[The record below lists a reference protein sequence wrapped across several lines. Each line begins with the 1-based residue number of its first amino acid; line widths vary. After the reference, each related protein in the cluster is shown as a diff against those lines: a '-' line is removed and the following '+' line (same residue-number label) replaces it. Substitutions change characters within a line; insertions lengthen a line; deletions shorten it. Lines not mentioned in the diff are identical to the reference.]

1 MRGAFLT
8 ARQIIRLESLAYPVH
23 ERETAFS
30 SGDHHLD
37 VGNIN
42 HLFFIG
48 ALLVAASIL
57 MSSLSAR
64 LGVPILVIFLA
75 VGMLAGVDGI
85 GGIVFED
92 YRLAFI
98 ISNLALAVILLDG
111 GMRTRTATF
120 RVALKPAFSLA
131 TIGVAITSGLTGLA
145 AAWLFDLPLLQG
157 LLIGAIVG
165 STDAAVVFNL
175 LNGKGLNERVGS
187 TLEIESGSNDP
198 MAMFLTVALIDMLLA
213 GRSSFGWDFLLTL
226 VQQFGIG
233 TVLGLVGGWLLL
245 QLINRLSVADGL
257 YPLLAVA
264 GGLMIFA
271 LSGAI
276 GGSGI
281 LAIYVCG
288 LLLGNRPIRN
298 RHGIL
303 HMFDG
308 LAWLSQIGMFLVLG
322 LLLTPSELL
331 PIALPAL
338 ALSLWMILFARPLA
352 VFLSLLP
359 FRSFHLRERLF
370 ISWIGLRG
378 AVPVILAVFPLM
390 AGLENAQLFFNVA
403 FFIVL
408 VSLLVQGTT
417 LTWAAKKAKVEVPP
431 SPMPVSR
438 TGLQVHTTSQWEMFV
453 YRLSA
458 SKWCVGAAL
467 RELKMPPGTR
477 IAALFR
483 GKELLHPSGSTRLK
497 VDDIL
502 CVIGHDEDLPALG
515 KLFSQAPKR
524 GQDLRFFGDFILEA
538 DAQLSAIT
546 ALYGL
551 KLGDVNGEQT
561 IGAFMAEEV
570 GGNPVVGDQIE
581 WNGLTWTVAAMDAGE
596 VRKVGLKFPEGDK
609 PGPQLMF

>member
-1 MRGAFLT
+1 M
-8 ARQIIRLESLAYPVH
+8 
-23 ERETAFS
+23 
-30 SGDHHLD
+30 D
-37 VGNIN
+37 VGSIN

-57 MSSLSAR
+57 MSSLSNR

-75 VGMLAGVDGI
+75 VGMLAGVDGV

-92 YRLAFI
+92 YRLAFV

-131 TIGVAITSGLTGLA
+131 TLGVAITSGLTGLA

-198 MAMFLTVALIDMLLA
+198 MAMFLTVALIEMLLA
-213 GRSSFGWDFLLTL
+213 GQSTFGWDFLLSL
-226 VQQFGIG
+226 LQQFGIG
-233 TVLGLVGGWLLL
+233 TVLGLLGGWLLL

-331 PIALPAL
+331 PIAIPAL
-338 ALSLWMILFARPLA
+338 LLSLWMILFARPLA
-352 VFLSLLP
+352 VFVSLLP

-408 VSLLVQGTT
+408 VSLLLQGST
-417 LTWAAKKAKVEVPP
+417 LAWAAKKAKVEVPP

-483 GKELLHPSGSTRLK
+483 GKELLHPSGSTRLQ

-515 KLFSQAPKR
+515 KLFSQAPTR
-524 GQDLRFFGDFILEA
+524 GQDLRFFGDFILEG
-538 DAQLSAIT
+538 DARLSDIA

-551 KLGDVNGEQT
+551 KLGEVDGNQT
-561 IGAFMAEEV
+561 IGAFMAEQV
-570 GGNPVVGDQIE
+570 SGNPVVGDQVE
-581 WNGLTWTVAAMDAGE
+581 WNGLTWTVAAMETGE

>member
-1 MRGAFLT
+1 M
-8 ARQIIRLESLAYPVH
+8 
-23 ERETAFS
+23 
-30 SGDHHLD
+30 D

-57 MSSLSAR
+57 MSSLSNR

-92 YRLAFI
+92 YQLAFV

-131 TIGVAITSGLTGLA
+131 TLGVAITSGLTGLA

-213 GRSSFGWDFLLTL
+213 GQTTFGWDFLLSL
-226 VQQFGIG
+226 LQQFGIG
-233 TVLGLVGGWLLL
+233 TVLGLLGGWLLL

-352 VFLSLLP
+352 VFVSLLP

-408 VSLLVQGTT
+408 VSLLLQGST
-417 LTWAAKKAKVEVPP
+417 LAWAAKKAKVEVPP

-483 GKELLHPSGSTRLK
+483 GKELLHPSGSTRLQ

-538 DAQLSAIT
+538 DAQLSAIA

-551 KLGDVNGEQT
+551 KLGEVDGEQT
-561 IGAFMAEEV
+561 IGSFMAEEV
-570 GGNPVVGDQIE
+570 GGRPVVGDQVE
-581 WNGLTWTVAAMDAGE
+581 WNGLTWTVAAMEAGE

>member
-1 MRGAFLT
+1 
-8 ARQIIRLESLAYPVH
+8 
-23 ERETAFS
+23 
-30 SGDHHLD
+30 LD

-57 MSSLSAR
+57 MSSLSNR

-92 YRLAFI
+92 YQLAFV

-131 TIGVAITSGLTGLA
+131 TLGVAITSGLTGLA

-213 GRSSFGWDFLLTL
+213 GQTTFGWNFLLNL
-226 VQQFGIG
+226 LQQFGIG
-233 TVLGLVGGWLLL
+233 TVLGLLGGWMLL

-338 ALSLWMILFARPLA
+338 LLSLWMILFARPLA
-352 VFLSLLP
+352 VFVSLLP

-408 VSLLVQGTT
+408 VSLLLQGST
-417 LTWAAKKAKVEVPP
+417 LAWAAKKAKVEVPP
-431 SPMPVSR
+431 APMPISR

-483 GKELLHPSGSTRLK
+483 GKELLHPSGSTRLQ
-497 VDDIL
+497 VNDIL

-538 DAQLSAIT
+538 DAQLNAIA

-551 KLGDVNGEQT
+551 KLGEVDGEQT
-561 IGAFMAEEV
+561 IGDFMAEQV
-570 GGNPVVGDQIE
+570 GGRPVVGDQVE

>member
-1 MRGAFLT
+1 M
-8 ARQIIRLESLAYPVH
+8 
-23 ERETAFS
+23 
-30 SGDHHLD
+30 D
-37 VGNIN
+37 VGNLN

-64 LGVPILVIFLA
+64 LGVPILVLFLG
-75 VGMLAGVDGI
+75 VGMLAGVDGV

-92 YRLAFI
+92 YRLAFV
-98 ISNLALAVILLDG
+98 ISNLALAIILLDG

-131 TIGVAITSGLTGLA
+131 TLGVAITSGFTGLA

-213 GRSSFGWDFLLTL
+213 GQTTFGWDFLLTL
-226 VQQFGIG
+226 LQQFGIG
-233 TVLGLVGGWLLL
+233 TVLGLAGGWLLL

-352 VFLSLLP
+352 VFVSLLP

-408 VSLLVQGTT
+408 VSLLLQGST
-417 LTWAAKKAKVEVPP
+417 LAWAAKKAKVEVPP

-483 GKELLHPSGSTRLK
+483 GKELLHPSGSTRLQ

-551 KLGDVNGEQT
+551 KLGDVDGNQT
-561 IGAFMAEEV
+561 IGNFMAEEV
-570 GGNPVVGDQIE
+570 GGRPVVGDQIE
-581 WNGLTWTVAAMDAGE
+581 WNGLTWTVAAMEAGE

>member
-1 MRGAFLT
+1 
-8 ARQIIRLESLAYPVH
+8 
-23 ERETAFS
+23 
-30 SGDHHLD
+30 LD
-37 VGNIN
+37 VGSIN

-64 LGVPILVIFLA
+64 LGVPILVIFLG
-75 VGMLAGVDGI
+75 VGMLAGVDGV

-98 ISNLALAVILLDG
+98 ISNLALAIILLDG

-131 TIGVAITSGLTGLA
+131 TLGVAITSGFTGLA

-213 GRSSFGWDFLLTL
+213 GQTTFGWDFLLTL
-226 VQQFGIG
+226 LQQFGIG
-233 TVLGLVGGWLLL
+233 TALGLAGGWLLL

-352 VFLSLLP
+352 VFVSLLP

-408 VSLLVQGTT
+408 VSLLLQGST
-417 LTWAAKKAKVEVPP
+417 LAWAAKKAKVEVPP

-483 GKELLHPSGSTRLK
+483 GKELLHPSGSTRLQ

-515 KLFSQAPKR
+515 KLFSQAPTR

-551 KLGDVNGEQT
+551 KLGDVNGEQS
-561 IGAFMAEEV
+561 IGTFMTERV
-570 GGNPVVGDQIE
+570 GGRPVVGDQIE
-581 WNGLTWTVAAMDAGE
+581 WNGLTWTVAAMEAGE

>member
-1 MRGAFLT
+1 
-8 ARQIIRLESLAYPVH
+8 
-23 ERETAFS
+23 
-30 SGDHHLD
+30 LD

-57 MSSLSAR
+57 MSSLSNR

-75 VGMLAGVDGI
+75 VGMLACVDGV

-92 YRLAFI
+92 YRLAFV

-131 TIGVAITSGLTGLA
+131 TLGVAITSGLTGLA

-198 MAMFLTVALIDMLLA
+198 MAMFLTVALIEMLLA
-213 GRSSFGWDFLLTL
+213 GQSTFGWDFLLSL
-226 VQQFGIG
+226 LQQFGIG
-233 TVLGLVGGWLLL
+233 TVLGLLGGWLLL

-331 PIALPAL
+331 PIAIPAL
-338 ALSLWMILFARPLA
+338 LLSLWMILFARPLA
-352 VFLSLLP
+352 VFVSLLP

-408 VSLLVQGTT
+408 VSLLLQGST
-417 LTWAAKKAKVEVPP
+417 LAWAAKKAKVEVPP

-483 GKELLHPSGSTRLK
+483 GKELLHPSGSTRLQ

-515 KLFSQAPKR
+515 KLFSQAPTR

-538 DAQLSAIT
+538 DAQLNAIA

-551 KLGDVNGEQT
+551 KLGEVDGEQT
-561 IGAFMAEEV
+561 IGDFMAEQV
-570 GGNPVVGDQIE
+570 GGRPVVGDQVE

>member
-1 MRGAFLT
+1 
-8 ARQIIRLESLAYPVH
+8 
-23 ERETAFS
+23 
-30 SGDHHLD
+30 LD

-64 LGVPILVIFLA
+64 LGVPILVIFLG
-75 VGMLAGVDGI
+75 VGMLAGVDGV

-92 YRLAFI
+92 YRLAFV

-131 TIGVAITSGLTGLA
+131 TLGVAITSGFTGLA

-213 GRSSFGWDFLLTL
+213 GQTTFGWDFLLTL
-226 VQQFGIG
+226 LQQFGIG
-233 TVLGLVGGWLLL
+233 TVLGLAGGWLLL

-352 VFLSLLP
+352 VFVSLLP

-408 VSLLVQGTT
+408 VSLLLQGST
-417 LTWAAKKAKVEVPP
+417 LAWAAKKAKVEVPP

-483 GKELLHPSGSTRLK
+483 GKELLHPSGSTRLQ

-551 KLGDVNGEQT
+551 KLGDVDGNQT
-561 IGAFMAEEV
+561 IGNFMAEEV
-570 GGNPVVGDQIE
+570 GGRPVVGDQIE
-581 WNGLTWTVAAMDAGE
+581 WNGLTWTVAAMEAGE

>member
-1 MRGAFLT
+1 M
-8 ARQIIRLESLAYPVH
+8 
-23 ERETAFS
+23 
-30 SGDHHLD
+30 D

-57 MSSLSAR
+57 MSSLSNR

-92 YRLAFI
+92 YQLAFV

-131 TIGVAITSGLTGLA
+131 TLGVAITSGFTGLA

-198 MAMFLTVALIDMLLA
+198 MAMFLTVALIEMLLA
-213 GRSSFGWDFLLTL
+213 GQSTFGWDFLLSL
-226 VQQFGIG
+226 LQQFGIG
-233 TVLGLVGGWLLL
+233 TVLGLLGGWLLL

-331 PIALPAL
+331 PIAIPAL
-338 ALSLWMILFARPLA
+338 LLSLWMILFARPLA
-352 VFLSLLP
+352 VFVSLLP

-408 VSLLVQGTT
+408 VSLLLQGST
-417 LTWAAKKAKVEVPP
+417 LAWAAKKAKVEVPP

-483 GKELLHPSGSTRLK
+483 GKELLHPSGSTRLQ

-515 KLFSQAPKR
+515 KLFSQAPTR

-538 DAQLSAIT
+538 DAQLNAIA

-551 KLGDVNGEQT
+551 KLGEVDGEQT
-561 IGAFMAEEV
+561 IGDFMAEQV
-570 GGNPVVGDQIE
+570 GGRPVVGDQVE

>member
-1 MRGAFLT
+1 M
-8 ARQIIRLESLAYPVH
+8 
-23 ERETAFS
+23 
-30 SGDHHLD
+30 D

-57 MSSLSAR
+57 MSSLSNR

-75 VGMLAGVDGI
+75 VGMLAGVDGV

-92 YRLAFI
+92 YRLAFV

-131 TIGVAITSGLTGLA
+131 TLGVAITSGLTGLA

-198 MAMFLTVALIDMLLA
+198 MAMFLTVALIEMLLA
-213 GRSSFGWDFLLTL
+213 GQSTFGWDFLLSL
-226 VQQFGIG
+226 LQQFGIG
-233 TVLGLVGGWLLL
+233 TVLGLLGGWLLL

-331 PIALPAL
+331 PIAIPAL
-338 ALSLWMILFARPLA
+338 LLSLWMILFARPLA
-352 VFLSLLP
+352 VFVSLLP

-408 VSLLVQGTT
+408 VSLLLQGST
-417 LTWAAKKAKVEVPP
+417 LAWAAKKAKVEVPP

-483 GKELLHPSGSTRLK
+483 GKELLHPSGSTRLQ

-515 KLFSQAPKR
+515 KLFSQAPTR

-538 DAQLSAIT
+538 DAQLNAIA

-551 KLGDVNGEQT
+551 KLGEVDGEQT
-561 IGAFMAEEV
+561 IGDFMAEQI
-570 GGNPVVGDQIE
+570 GGRPVVGDQVE

>member
-1 MRGAFLT
+1 M
-8 ARQIIRLESLAYPVH
+8 
-23 ERETAFS
+23 
-30 SGDHHLD
+30 D
-37 VGNIN
+37 VGNLN

-64 LGVPILVIFLA
+64 LGVPILVIFLG
-75 VGMLAGVDGI
+75 VGMLAGVDGV

-92 YRLAFI
+92 YRLAFV
-98 ISNLALAVILLDG
+98 ISNLALAIILLDG

-131 TIGVAITSGLTGLA
+131 TLGVAITSGFTGLA

-213 GRSSFGWDFLLTL
+213 GQTTFGWDFLLTL
-226 VQQFGIG
+226 LQQFGIG
-233 TVLGLVGGWLLL
+233 TVLGLAGGWLLL

-352 VFLSLLP
+352 VFVSLLP

-408 VSLLVQGTT
+408 VSLLLQGST
-417 LTWAAKKAKVEVPP
+417 LAWAAKKAKVEVPP

-483 GKELLHPSGSTRLK
+483 GKELLHPSGSTRLQ

-551 KLGDVNGEQT
+551 KLGDVDGNQT
-561 IGAFMAEEV
+561 IGNFMAEEV
-570 GGNPVVGDQIE
+570 GGRPVVGDQIE
-581 WNGLTWTVAAMDAGE
+581 WNGLTWTVAAMEAGE

>member
-1 MRGAFLT
+1 M
-8 ARQIIRLESLAYPVH
+8 
-23 ERETAFS
+23 
-30 SGDHHLD
+30 D

-57 MSSLSAR
+57 MSSLSNR

-92 YRLAFI
+92 YQLAFV

-131 TIGVAITSGLTGLA
+131 TLGVAITSGLTGLA

-213 GRSSFGWDFLLTL
+213 GQTTFGWDFLLNL
-226 VQQFGIG
+226 LQQFGIG
-233 TVLGLVGGWLLL
+233 TVLGLLGGWLLL

-298 RHGIL
+298 RTASCTCSTVWPGS
-303 HMFDG
+303 
-308 LAWLSQIGMFLVLG
+308 ARSACSSCSVCC
-322 LLLTPSELL
+322 SR
-331 PIALPAL
+331 PA
-338 ALSLWMILFARPLA
+338 SCC
-352 VFLSLLP
+352 
-359 FRSFHLRERLF
+359 
-370 ISWIGLRG
+370 
-378 AVPVILAVFPLM
+378 
-390 AGLENAQLFFNVA
+390 
-403 FFIVL
+403 
-408 VSLLVQGTT
+408 
-417 LTWAAKKAKVEVPP
+417 P
-431 SPMPVSR
+431 SPCR
-438 TGLQVHTTSQWEMFV
+438 HW
-453 YRLSA
+453 R
-458 SKWCVGAAL
+458 C
-467 RELKMPPGTR
+467 R
-477 IAALFR
+477 
-483 GKELLHPSGSTRLK
+483 
-497 VDDIL
+497 
-502 CVIGHDEDLPALG
+502 
-515 KLFSQAPKR
+515 
-524 GQDLRFFGDFILEA
+524 
-538 DAQLSAIT
+538 
-546 ALYGL
+546 YG
-551 KLGDVNGEQT
+551 
-561 IGAFMAEEV
+561 
-570 GGNPVVGDQIE
+570 
-581 WNGLTWTVAAMDAGE
+581 
-596 VRKVGLKFPEGDK
+596 
-609 PGPQLMF
+609 

>member
-1 MRGAFLT
+1 
-8 ARQIIRLESLAYPVH
+8 
-23 ERETAFS
+23 
-30 SGDHHLD
+30 LD

-57 MSSLSAR
+57 MSSLSNR

-75 VGMLAGVDGI
+75 VGMLAGVDGV

-92 YRLAFI
+92 YRLAFV

-131 TIGVAITSGLTGLA
+131 TLGVAITSGLTGLA

-198 MAMFLTVALIDMLLA
+198 MAMFLTVALIEMLLA
-213 GRSSFGWDFLLTL
+213 GQSTFGWDFLLSL
-226 VQQFGIG
+226 LQQFGIG
-233 TVLGLVGGWLLL
+233 TVLGLLGGWLLL

-331 PIALPAL
+331 PIAIPAL
-338 ALSLWMILFARPLA
+338 LLSLWMILFARPLA
-352 VFLSLLP
+352 VFVSLLP

-408 VSLLVQGTT
+408 VSLLLQGST
-417 LTWAAKKAKVEVPP
+417 LAWAAKKAKVEVPP

-483 GKELLHPSGSTRLK
+483 GKELLHPSGSTRLQ

-515 KLFSQAPKR
+515 KLFSQAPTR
-524 GQDLRFFGDFILEA
+524 GQDLRFFGDFILEG
-538 DAQLSAIT
+538 DARLSDIA

-551 KLGDVNGEQT
+551 KLGEVDGNQT
-561 IGAFMAEEV
+561 IGAFMAEQV
-570 GGNPVVGDQIE
+570 SGNPVVGDQVE
-581 WNGLTWTVAAMDAGE
+581 WNGLTWTVAAMETGE

>member
-1 MRGAFLT
+1 M
-8 ARQIIRLESLAYPVH
+8 
-23 ERETAFS
+23 
-30 SGDHHLD
+30 D
-37 VGNIN
+37 VGSIN

-64 LGVPILVIFLA
+64 LGVPILVIFLG
-75 VGMLAGVDGI
+75 VGMLAGVDGV

-98 ISNLALAVILLDG
+98 ISNLALAIILLDG

-131 TIGVAITSGLTGLA
+131 TLGVAITSGFTGLA

-213 GRSSFGWDFLLTL
+213 GQTTFGWDFLLTL
-226 VQQFGIG
+226 LQQFGIG
-233 TVLGLVGGWLLL
+233 TVLGLAGGWLLL

-331 PIALPAL
+331 PIAIPAL
-338 ALSLWMILFARPLA
+338 LLSLWMILFARPLA
-352 VFLSLLP
+352 VFVSLLP

-408 VSLLVQGTT
+408 VSLLLQGST
-417 LTWAAKKAKVEVPP
+417 LPWAAKKAKVEVPP

-483 GKELLHPSGSTRLK
+483 GKELLHPSGSTRLQ

-524 GQDLRFFGDFILEA
+524 GQDLRFFGDFILEG
-538 DAQLSAIT
+538 DARLSDIA

-551 KLGDVNGEQT
+551 KLGEVDGNQT
-561 IGAFMAEEV
+561 IGAFMAEQV
-570 GGNPVVGDQIE
+570 SGNPVVGDQVE
-581 WNGLTWTVAAMDAGE
+581 WNGLTWTVAAMEAGE